1 MASVRGPMLA
11 RNRGLT
17 MDGQSRTGWFGVLAE
32 SNGGR
37 RGVLVSLLCL
47 SFSPSCFD
55 RTKYVFL
62 CTPSFQK
69 FPLQSEL
76 RRTNNYL

>member
-1 MASVRGPMLA
+1 MASARGPTRA
-11 RNRGLT
+11 RNRGFT
-17 MDGQSRTGWFGVLAE
+17 VDGQSRTGWFGVLVE

-55 RTKYVFL
+55 RTKYVF
-62 CTPSFQK
+62 FVH
-69 FPLQSEL
+69 SEL
-76 RRTNNYL
+76 PKITPPVRAASYK